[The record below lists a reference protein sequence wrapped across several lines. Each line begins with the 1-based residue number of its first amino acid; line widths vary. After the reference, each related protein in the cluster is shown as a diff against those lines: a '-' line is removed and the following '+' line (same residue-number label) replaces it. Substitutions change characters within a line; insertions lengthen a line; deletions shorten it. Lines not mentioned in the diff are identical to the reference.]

1 MSCGR
6 INETMSKTKPHSAR
20 NKSQPGA
27 LTRAPQSLGCAV
39 QAAAAGRWPVAEF
52 CAGKGIWKAAREAS
66 AEGDRASRWELRE
79 HSQRP
84 EGGGVPV
91 RPARPR
97 LRAYRD
103 RLSASG
109 SHSHALN

>member
-1 MSCGR
+1 MFTPGHLRILFFFFTRMSCGG

-39 QAAAAGRWPVAEF
+39 EAAAAGRWPVAGF

-66 AEGDRASRWELRE
+66 AEGDRADGSSESIHSGRRE
-79 HSQRP
+79 AGCP
-84 EGGGVPV
+84 
-91 RPARPR
+91 
-97 LRAYRD
+97 
-103 RLSASG
+103 
-109 SHSHALN
+109 